1 MDNILNNMQIYTID
15 PEQYNYLDYGDRPS
29 VKILWLDDERDP
41 GFWIPQCAEKVD
53 IMLVT
58 NSLEFLNAIKNGG
71 FKEYNMICMDH
82 DLGNDSEDGETCA
95 KLLKE
100 EIEHEGT
107 FGNLEVVTIHS
118 SNYPGKLRMYNILKE
133 LE

>member
-1 MDNILNNMQIYTID
+1 MNVYAID
-15 PEQYNYLDYGDRPS
+15 PEQYRYLDYRDRPE

-41 GFWIPQCAEKVD
+41 FFWVPQCAEKVD

-58 NSLEFLNAIKNGG
+58 DSLEFLTAIKNGK

-82 DLGNDSEDGETCA
+82 DLGSDSEDGETCA

-100 EIEHEGT
+100 EIEHEGE
-107 FGNLEVVTIHS
+107 FGNLEVITIHS
-118 SNYPGKLRMYNILKE
+118 SNYSGKLRMYNILKE